1 MRAIVSRRY
10 GELALEEID
19 APEPGPEHVLVRV
32 RAAGVNPLDYH
43 ELRGTPRFA
52 RVVLGLRRPKHA
64 RRGVDVAGTVEAVGA
79 EVTSIGPGD
88 NVYGIGR
95 GSFGEL
101 VRATENVLAPKPAQ
115 LSFEEAAAI
124 PVAAVTALEAVR
136 ERGGLR
142 PGQSVLVNGASG
154 GVGTFAVQ
162 IAKSMGAHVTG
173 VCSTRNVELVRS
185 LGADEVVDYTT
196 EDFARRGGRYDVVFD
211 LIGNHSITEVRSV
224 MTPKGTA
231 VLIGGGSIGHLIQ
244 AFFLNP
250 FVSQRLLSFVA
261 KIDRESLSALA
272 ELAEAGKLTPV
283 VDRTYPLDEAA
294 DAIRYLE
301 TGHARGKVVVNVS

>member
-19 APEPGPEHVLVRV
+19 APELGPEHVLVRV

-64 RRGVDVAGTVEAVGA
+64 SRGVDVAGTVEAVGA
-79 EVTSIGPGD
+79 EVTSISPGD

-162 IAKSMGAHVTG
+162 IVKALGGEVTG
-173 VCSTRNVELVRS
+173 VCSTRNLELVRS
-185 LGADEVVDYTT
+185 LGADRVLDYT
-196 EDFARRGGRYDVVFD
+196 DGHFASAGRHDLVVNCAEGRSLGDLRRVLAPGGKIVLVTGSLAQMAASATRRDVVGFIAD
-211 LIGNHSITEVRSV
+211 VTRERLVFLSGLVE
-224 MTPKGTA
+224 A
-231 VLIGGGSIGHLIQ
+231 GHLRPVIE
-244 AFFLNP
+244 
-250 FVSQRLLSFVA
+250 RTY
-261 KIDRESLSALA
+261 
-272 ELAEAGKLTPV
+272 ELEHTAEA
-283 VDRTYPLDEAA
+283 
-294 DAIRYLE
+294 IRHVE
-301 TGHARGKVVVNVS
+301 SHHTRGKVVVVP

>member
-1 MRAIVSRRY
+1 
-10 GELALEEID
+10 
-19 APEPGPEHVLVRV
+19 VRV
-32 RAAGVNPLDYH
+32 RAASVNPLDYH

-162 IAKSMGAHVTG
+162 IVKALGGEVTG
-173 VCSTRNVELVRS
+173 VCSTRNLELVRS
-185 LGADEVVDYTT
+185 LGADRVLDYT
-196 EDFARRGGRYDVVFD
+196 DGHFASAGRHDLVVNCAEGRSLADLRRVLAPGGKIVLVTGSLAQMAASATRRDVVGFIAD
-211 LIGNHSITEVRSV
+211 VTRERLVFLSGLVE
-224 MTPKGTA
+224 A
-231 VLIGGGSIGHLIQ
+231 GHLRPVIE
-244 AFFLNP
+244 
-250 FVSQRLLSFVA
+250 RTY
-261 KIDRESLSALA
+261 
-272 ELAEAGKLTPV
+272 ELEHTAEA
-283 VDRTYPLDEAA
+283 
-294 DAIRYLE
+294 IRHVE
-301 TGHARGKVVVNVS
+301 SHHTRGKVVVVP

>member
-19 APEPGPEHVLVRV
+19 APELGPEHVLVRV

-79 EVTSIGPGD
+79 EVTSISPGD

-162 IAKSMGAHVTG
+162 IVKALGGEVTG
-173 VCSTRNVELVRS
+173 VCSTRNLELVRS
-185 LGADEVVDYTT
+185 LGADRVLDYT
-196 EDFARRGGRYDVVFD
+196 DGHFASAGRHDLVVNCAEGRSLADLRRVLAPGGKIVLVTGSLAQMAASATRRDVVGFIAD
-211 LIGNHSITEVRSV
+211 VTRERLVFLSGLVE
-224 MTPKGTA
+224 A
-231 VLIGGGSIGHLIQ
+231 GHLRPVIE
-244 AFFLNP
+244 
-250 FVSQRLLSFVA
+250 RTY
-261 KIDRESLSALA
+261 
-272 ELAEAGKLTPV
+272 ELEHTAEA
-283 VDRTYPLDEAA
+283 
-294 DAIRYLE
+294 IRHVE
-301 TGHARGKVVVNVS
+301 SHHTRGKVVVVP

>member
-19 APEPGPEHVLVRV
+19 APELGPEHVLVRV

-154 GVGTFAVQ
+154 GVGTFGVQ
-162 IAKSMGAHVTG
+162 IVKALGGEVTG
-173 VCSTRNVELVRS
+173 VCSTRNLELVRS
-185 LGADEVVDYTT
+185 LGADRVLDYT
-196 EDFARRGGRYDVVFD
+196 DGHFASAGRHDLVVNCAEGRSLADLRRVLAPGGKIVLVTGSLAQMAASATRRDVVGFIAD
-211 LIGNHSITEVRSV
+211 VTRERLVFLSGLVE
-224 MTPKGTA
+224 A
-231 VLIGGGSIGHLIQ
+231 GHLRPVIE
-244 AFFLNP
+244 
-250 FVSQRLLSFVA
+250 RTY
-261 KIDRESLSALA
+261 
-272 ELAEAGKLTPV
+272 ELEHTAEA
-283 VDRTYPLDEAA
+283 
-294 DAIRYLE
+294 IRHVE
-301 TGHARGKVVVNVS
+301 SHHTRGKVVVVP

>member
-43 ELRGTPRFA
+43 ELRGTPRLA

-162 IAKSMGAHVTG
+162 IVKALGGEVTG
-173 VCSTRNVELVRS
+173 VCSTRNLELVRS
-185 LGADEVVDYTT
+185 LGADRVLDYT
-196 EDFARRGGRYDVVFD
+196 DGHFASAGRHDLVVNCAEGRSLADLRRVLAPGGKIVLVTGSLAQMAASATRRDVVGFIAD
-211 LIGNHSITEVRSV
+211 VTRERLVFLSGLVE
-224 MTPKGTA
+224 A
-231 VLIGGGSIGHLIQ
+231 GHLRPVIE
-244 AFFLNP
+244 
-250 FVSQRLLSFVA
+250 RTY
-261 KIDRESLSALA
+261 
-272 ELAEAGKLTPV
+272 ELEHTAEA
-283 VDRTYPLDEAA
+283 
-294 DAIRYLE
+294 IRHVE
-301 TGHARGKVVVNVS
+301 SHHTRGKVVVVP

>member
-19 APEPGPEHVLVRV
+19 APEPGPEHVLLRV

-162 IAKSMGAHVTG
+162 IVKALGGEVTG
-173 VCSTRNVELVRS
+173 VCSTRNLELVRS
-185 LGADEVVDYTT
+185 LGADRVLDYT
-196 EDFARRGGRYDVVFD
+196 DGHFASAGRHDLVVNCAEGRSLADLRRVLVPGGKIVLVTGSLAQMAASATRRDVVGFIAD
-211 LIGNHSITEVRSV
+211 VTRERLVFLSGLVE
-224 MTPKGTA
+224 A
-231 VLIGGGSIGHLIQ
+231 GHLRPVIE
-244 AFFLNP
+244 
-250 FVSQRLLSFVA
+250 RTY
-261 KIDRESLSALA
+261 
-272 ELAEAGKLTPV
+272 ELEHTAEA
-283 VDRTYPLDEAA
+283 
-294 DAIRYLE
+294 IRHVE
-301 TGHARGKVVVNVS
+301 SHHTRGKVVVVP

>member
-142 PGQSVLVNGASG
+142 PGQTVLVNGASG

-162 IAKSMGAHVTG
+162 IVKALGGEVTG
-173 VCSTRNVELVRS
+173 VCSTRNLELVRS
-185 LGADEVVDYTT
+185 LGADRVLDYT
-196 EDFARRGGRYDVVFD
+196 DGHFASAGRHDLVVNCAEGRSLADLRRVLVPGGKIVLVTGSLAQMAASATRRDVVGFIAD
-211 LIGNHSITEVRSV
+211 VTRERLVFLSGLVE
-224 MTPKGTA
+224 A
-231 VLIGGGSIGHLIQ
+231 GHLRPVIE
-244 AFFLNP
+244 
-250 FVSQRLLSFVA
+250 RTY
-261 KIDRESLSALA
+261 
-272 ELAEAGKLTPV
+272 ELEHTAEA
-283 VDRTYPLDEAA
+283 
-294 DAIRYLE
+294 IRHVE
-301 TGHARGKVVVNVS
+301 SHHTRGKVVVVP

>member
-32 RAAGVNPLDYH
+32 RAASVNPLDYH

-101 VRATENVLAPKPAQ
+101 VRATENVVAPKPAQ

-162 IAKSMGAHVTG
+162 IVKALGGEVTG
-173 VCSTRNVELVRS
+173 VCSTRNLELVRS
-185 LGADEVVDYTT
+185 LGADRVLDYT
-196 EDFARRGGRYDVVFD
+196 DGHFASAGRHDLVVNCAEGRSLGDLRRVLAPGGKIVLVTGSLAQMAASAMRRDVVGFIAD
-211 LIGNHSITEVRSV
+211 VTRERLVFLSGLVE
-224 MTPKGTA
+224 A
-231 VLIGGGSIGHLIQ
+231 GHLRPVIE
-244 AFFLNP
+244 
-250 FVSQRLLSFVA
+250 RTY
-261 KIDRESLSALA
+261 
-272 ELAEAGKLTPV
+272 ELEHTAEA
-283 VDRTYPLDEAA
+283 
-294 DAIRYLE
+294 IRHVE
-301 TGHARGKVVVNVS
+301 SHHTRGKVVVVP

>member
-19 APEPGPEHVLVRV
+19 APELGPEHVLVRV

-64 RRGVDVAGTVEAVGA
+64 RRGLDVAGTVEAVGA
-79 EVTSIGPGD
+79 EVTSISPGD

-101 VRATENVLAPKPAQ
+101 VRATENVLAPKPAR

-136 ERGGLR
+136 ERGGLQ

-154 GVGTFAVQ
+154 GVGTFAIQ
-162 IAKSMGAHVTG
+162 IVKALGGEVTG
-173 VCSTRNVELVRS
+173 VCSTRNLELVRS
-185 LGADEVVDYTT
+185 LGADRVLDYT
-196 EDFARRGGRYDVVFD
+196 DGHFASAGRHDLVVNCAEGRSLADLRRVLAPGGKIVLVTGSLAQMAASATRRDVVGFIAD
-211 LIGNHSITEVRSV
+211 VTRERLVFLSGLVE
-224 MTPKGTA
+224 A
-231 VLIGGGSIGHLIQ
+231 GHLRPVIE
-244 AFFLNP
+244 
-250 FVSQRLLSFVA
+250 RTY
-261 KIDRESLSALA
+261 
-272 ELAEAGKLTPV
+272 ELEHTAEA
-283 VDRTYPLDEAA
+283 
-294 DAIRYLE
+294 IRHVE
-301 TGHARGKVVVNVS
+301 SHHTRGKVVVVP

>member
-101 VRATENVLAPKPAQ
+101 VRATENVVAPKPAQ

-154 GVGTFAVQ
+154 GVGTFAIQ
-162 IAKSMGAHVTG
+162 IVKALGGEVTG
-173 VCSTRNVELVRS
+173 VCSTRNLELVRS
-185 LGADEVVDYTT
+185 LGADRVLDYT
-196 EDFARRGGRYDVVFD
+196 DGHFASAGRHDLVVNCAEGRSLADLRRVLAPGGKIVLVTGSLAQMAASGMRRDVVGFIAD
-211 LIGNHSITEVRSV
+211 VTRERLLFLSRLVE
-224 MTPKGTA
+224 A
-231 VLIGGGSIGHLIQ
+231 GHLRPVIE
-244 AFFLNP
+244 
-250 FVSQRLLSFVA
+250 RTY
-261 KIDRESLSALA
+261 
-272 ELAEAGKLTPV
+272 ELEHTAEA
-283 VDRTYPLDEAA
+283 
-294 DAIRYLE
+294 IRHVE
-301 TGHARGKVVVNVS
+301 SHHTRGKVVVVP

>member
-64 RRGVDVAGTVEAVGA
+64 RRGVDVSGTVEAVGA

-95 GSFGEL
+95 GSLGEL

-115 LSFEEAAAI
+115 LSLEEAAAI

-162 IAKSMGAHVTG
+162 IVKALGGEVTG
-173 VCSTRNVELVRS
+173 VCSSRNLELVRS
-185 LGADEVVDYTT
+185 LGADRVLDYT
-196 EDFARRGGRYDVVFD
+196 DGHFASAGRHDLVVNCAEGRSLADLRRVLVPGGKIVLVTGSLAQMAASATRRDVVGFIAD
-211 LIGNHSITEVRSV
+211 VTRERLVFLSGLVE
-224 MTPKGTA
+224 A
-231 VLIGGGSIGHLIQ
+231 GHLRPVIE
-244 AFFLNP
+244 
-250 FVSQRLLSFVA
+250 RTY
-261 KIDRESLSALA
+261 
-272 ELAEAGKLTPV
+272 ELEHTAEA
-283 VDRTYPLDEAA
+283 
-294 DAIRYLE
+294 IRHVE
-301 TGHARGKVVVNVS
+301 SHHTRGKVVVVP

>member
-162 IAKSMGAHVTG
+162 IVKALGGEVTG
-173 VCSTRNVELVRS
+173 VCSTRNLELVRS
-185 LGADEVVDYTT
+185 LGADRVLDYTDGHFASAGRHDLVVNCAEGRSLGDLRRVLAPGGKIVLVT
-196 EDFARRGGRYDVVFD
+196 GSLAQMAASATRRDARR
-211 LIGNHSITEVRSV
+211 
-224 MTPKGTA
+224 
-231 VLIGGGSIGHLIQ
+231 
-244 AFFLNP
+244 
-250 FVSQRLLSFVA
+250 
-261 KIDRESLSALA
+261 
-272 ELAEAGKLTPV
+272 
-283 VDRTYPLDEAA
+283 
-294 DAIRYLE
+294 
-301 TGHARGKVVVNVS
+301 

>member
-162 IAKSMGAHVTG
+162 IVKALGGEVTG
-173 VCSTRNVELVRS
+173 VCSTRNLELVRS
-185 LGADEVVDYTT
+185 LGADRVLDYT
-196 EDFARRGGRYDVVFD
+196 DGHFASAGRHDLVVNCAEGRSLGDLRRVLAPGGKIVLVTGSLAQMAASAMRRDVVGFIAD
-211 LIGNHSITEVRSV
+211 VTRERLLFLSRLVE
-224 MTPKGTA
+224 A
-231 VLIGGGSIGHLIQ
+231 GHLRPVIE
-244 AFFLNP
+244 
-250 FVSQRLLSFVA
+250 RTY
-261 KIDRESLSALA
+261 
-272 ELAEAGKLTPV
+272 ELEHTAEA
-283 VDRTYPLDEAA
+283 
-294 DAIRYLE
+294 IRHVE
-301 TGHARGKVVVNVS
+301 SHHTRGKVVVVP

>member
-162 IAKSMGAHVTG
+162 IVKALGGEVTG
-173 VCSTRNVELVRS
+173 VCSTRNLELVRS
-185 LGADEVVDYTT
+185 LGADRVLDYT
-196 EDFARRGGRYDVVFD
+196 DGHFASAGRHDLVVNCAEGRSLGDLRRVLAPGGKIVLVTGSLAQMAASATRRDVVGFIAD
-211 LIGNHSITEVRSV
+211 VTRERLVFLSGLGE
-224 MTPKGTA
+224 A
-231 VLIGGGSIGHLIQ
+231 GHLRAVIE
-244 AFFLNP
+244 
-250 FVSQRLLSFVA
+250 RTY
-261 KIDRESLSALA
+261 
-272 ELAEAGKLTPV
+272 ELEHTAEA
-283 VDRTYPLDEAA
+283 
-294 DAIRYLE
+294 IRHVE
-301 TGHARGKVVVNVS
+301 SHHTRGKVVVVP

>member
-162 IAKSMGAHVTG
+162 IAKALGGEVTG
-173 VCSTRNVELVRS
+173 VCSTRNLELVRS
-185 LGADEVVDYTT
+185 LGADRVLDYTNG
-196 EDFARRGGRYDVVFD
+196 DFASAGRHDLVVNCAEGRSLADLRRVLVPGGKIVLVTGSLAQMAASATRRDVVGFIAD
-211 LIGNHSITEVRSV
+211 VTRERLVFLSGLVE
-224 MTPKGTA
+224 A
-231 VLIGGGSIGHLIQ
+231 GHLRPVIE
-244 AFFLNP
+244 
-250 FVSQRLLSFVA
+250 RTY
-261 KIDRESLSALA
+261 
-272 ELAEAGKLTPV
+272 ELEHTAEA
-283 VDRTYPLDEAA
+283 
-294 DAIRYLE
+294 IRHVE
-301 TGHARGKVVVNVS
+301 SHHTRGKVVVVP

>member
-162 IAKSMGAHVTG
+162 IVKALGGEVTG
-173 VCSTRNVELVRS
+173 VCSTRNLELVRS
-185 LGADEVVDYTT
+185 LGADRVLDYT
-196 EDFARRGGRYDVVFD
+196 DGHFASAGRHDLVVNCAEGRSLADLRRVLAPGGKIVLVTGSLAQMAASATRRDVVGFIAD
-211 LIGNHSITEVRSV
+211 VTRERLVFLSGLVE
-224 MTPKGTA
+224 A
-231 VLIGGGSIGHLIQ
+231 GHLRPVIERTYG
-244 AFFLNP
+244 L
-250 FVSQRLLSFVA
+250 
-261 KIDRESLSALA
+261 EHT
-272 ELAEAGKLTPV
+272 AEA
-283 VDRTYPLDEAA
+283 
-294 DAIRYLE
+294 IRHVE
-301 TGHARGKVVVNVS
+301 SHHTRGKVVVVP

>member
-162 IAKSMGAHVTG
+162 IVKALGGEVTG
-173 VCSTRNVELVRS
+173 VCSTRNLELVRS
-185 LGADEVVDYTT
+185 LGADRVLDYT
-196 EDFARRGGRYDVVFD
+196 DGHFASAGRHDLVVNCAEGRSLADLRRVLVPGGKIVLVTGSLAQMAASATRRDVVGFIAD
-211 LIGNHSITEVRSV
+211 VTRERLVFLSGLVE
-224 MTPKGTA
+224 A
-231 VLIGGGSIGHLIQ
+231 GHLRPVIE
-244 AFFLNP
+244 
-250 FVSQRLLSFVA
+250 RTY
-261 KIDRESLSALA
+261 
-272 ELAEAGKLTPV
+272 ELEHTAEA
-283 VDRTYPLDEAA
+283 
-294 DAIRYLE
+294 IRHVE
-301 TGHARGKVVVNVS
+301 SHHTRGKVVVVP

>member
-162 IAKSMGAHVTG
+162 IVKALGGEVTG
-173 VCSTRNVELVRS
+173 VCSTRNLELVRS
-185 LGADEVVDYTT
+185 LGADRVLDYT
-196 EDFARRGGRYDVVFD
+196 DGHFASAGRHDLVVNCAEGRSLGDLRRVLAPGGKIVLVTGSLAQMAASAMRRDVVGFIAD
-211 LIGNHSITEVRSV
+211 VTRERLVFLSGLVE
-224 MTPKGTA
+224 A
-231 VLIGGGSIGHLIQ
+231 GHLRPVIE
-244 AFFLNP
+244 
-250 FVSQRLLSFVA
+250 RTY
-261 KIDRESLSALA
+261 
-272 ELAEAGKLTPV
+272 ELEHTAEA
-283 VDRTYPLDEAA
+283 
-294 DAIRYLE
+294 IRHVE
-301 TGHARGKVVVNVS
+301 SHHTRGKVVVVP

>member
-136 ERGGLR
+136 ERGGLQ

-162 IAKSMGAHVTG
+162 IVKALGGEVTG
-173 VCSTRNVELVRS
+173 VCSTRNLELVRS
-185 LGADEVVDYTT
+185 LGADRVLDYT
-196 EDFARRGGRYDVVFD
+196 DGHFASAGRHDLVVNCAEGRSLADLRRVLAPGGKIVLVTGSLAQMAASAMRRDVVGFIAD
-211 LIGNHSITEVRSV
+211 VTRERLLFLSRLVE
-224 MTPKGTA
+224 A
-231 VLIGGGSIGHLIQ
+231 GHLRPVIE
-244 AFFLNP
+244 
-250 FVSQRLLSFVA
+250 RTY
-261 KIDRESLSALA
+261 
-272 ELAEAGKLTPV
+272 ELEHTAEA
-283 VDRTYPLDEAA
+283 
-294 DAIRYLE
+294 IRHVE
-301 TGHARGKVVVNVS
+301 SHHTRGKVVVVP

>member
-19 APEPGPEHVLVRV
+19 APELGPEHVLVRV

-101 VRATENVLAPKPAQ
+101 VRATENVVAPKPAQ

-162 IAKSMGAHVTG
+162 IVKALGGEVTG
-173 VCSTRNVELVRS
+173 VCSTRNLELVRS
-185 LGADEVVDYTT
+185 LGADRVLDYT
-196 EDFARRGGRYDVVFD
+196 DGHFASAGRHDLVVNCAEGRSLADLRRVLAPGGKIVLVTGSLAQMAASAMRRDVVGFIAD
-211 LIGNHSITEVRSV
+211 VTRERLLFLSRLVE
-224 MTPKGTA
+224 A
-231 VLIGGGSIGHLIQ
+231 GHLRPVIE
-244 AFFLNP
+244 
-250 FVSQRLLSFVA
+250 RTY
-261 KIDRESLSALA
+261 
-272 ELAEAGKLTPV
+272 ELEHTAEA
-283 VDRTYPLDEAA
+283 
-294 DAIRYLE
+294 IRHVE
-301 TGHARGKVVVNVS
+301 SHHTRGKVVVVP

>member
-101 VRATENVLAPKPAQ
+101 VRATENVVAPKPAQ

-162 IAKSMGAHVTG
+162 IVKALGGEVTG
-173 VCSTRNVELVRS
+173 VCSTRNLELVRS
-185 LGADEVVDYTT
+185 LGADRVLDYT
-196 EDFARRGGRYDVVFD
+196 DGHFASAGRHDLVVNCAEGRSLGDLRRVLAPGGKIVLVTGSLAQMAASAMRRDVVGFIAD
-211 LIGNHSITEVRSV
+211 VTRERLVFLSGLVE
-224 MTPKGTA
+224 A
-231 VLIGGGSIGHLIQ
+231 GHLRPVIE
-244 AFFLNP
+244 
-250 FVSQRLLSFVA
+250 RTY
-261 KIDRESLSALA
+261 
-272 ELAEAGKLTPV
+272 ELEHTAEA
-283 VDRTYPLDEAA
+283 
-294 DAIRYLE
+294 IRHVE
-301 TGHARGKVVVNVS
+301 SHHTRGKVVVVP

>member
-136 ERGGLR
+136 ERGGLQL
-142 PGQSVLVNGASG
+142 GQSVLVNGASG

-162 IAKSMGAHVTG
+162 IVKALGGEVTG
-173 VCSTRNVELVRS
+173 VCSTRNLELVRS
-185 LGADEVVDYTT
+185 LGADRVLDYT
-196 EDFARRGGRYDVVFD
+196 DGHFASAGRHDLVVNCAEGRSLADLRRVLVPGGKIVLVTGSLAQMAASATRRDVVGFIAD
-211 LIGNHSITEVRSV
+211 VTRERLVFLSGLVE
-224 MTPKGTA
+224 A
-231 VLIGGGSIGHLIQ
+231 GHLRPVIE
-244 AFFLNP
+244 
-250 FVSQRLLSFVA
+250 RTY
-261 KIDRESLSALA
+261 
-272 ELAEAGKLTPV
+272 ELEHTAEA
-283 VDRTYPLDEAA
+283 
-294 DAIRYLE
+294 IRHVE
-301 TGHARGKVVVNVS
+301 SHHTRGKVVVVP

>member
-19 APEPGPEHVLVRV
+19 APELGPEHVLVRV

-79 EVTSIGPGD
+79 EVTSISPGD

-136 ERGGLR
+136 ERGGLQ

-162 IAKSMGAHVTG
+162 IVKALGGEVTG
-173 VCSTRNVELVRS
+173 VCSTRNLELVRS
-185 LGADEVVDYTT
+185 LGADRVLDYT
-196 EDFARRGGRYDVVFD
+196 DGHFASAGRHDLVVNCAEGRSLADLRRVLAPGGKIVLVTGSLAQMAASATRRDVVGFIAD
-211 LIGNHSITEVRSV
+211 VTRERLLFLSRLVE
-224 MTPKGTA
+224 A
-231 VLIGGGSIGHLIQ
+231 GHLRPVIE
-244 AFFLNP
+244 
-250 FVSQRLLSFVA
+250 RTY
-261 KIDRESLSALA
+261 
-272 ELAEAGKLTPV
+272 ELEHTAEA
-283 VDRTYPLDEAA
+283 
-294 DAIRYLE
+294 IRHVE
-301 TGHARGKVVVNVS
+301 SHHTRGKVVVVP

>member
-101 VRATENVLAPKPAQ
+101 VRATENVVAPKPAQ

-162 IAKSMGAHVTG
+162 IVKALGGEVTG
-173 VCSTRNVELVRS
+173 VCSTRNLELVRS
-185 LGADEVVDYTT
+185 LGADRVLDYT
-196 EDFARRGGRYDVVFD
+196 DGHFASAGRHDLVVNCAEGRSLGDLRRVLAPGGKIVLVTGSLAQMAASATRRDVVGFIAD
-211 LIGNHSITEVRSV
+211 VTRERLVFLSGLVE
-224 MTPKGTA
+224 A
-231 VLIGGGSIGHLIQ
+231 GHLRPVIE
-244 AFFLNP
+244 
-250 FVSQRLLSFVA
+250 RTY
-261 KIDRESLSALA
+261 
-272 ELAEAGKLTPV
+272 ELEHTAEA
-283 VDRTYPLDEAA
+283 
-294 DAIRYLE
+294 IRHVE
-301 TGHARGKVVVNVS
+301 SHHTRGKVVVVP

>member
-162 IAKSMGAHVTG
+162 IVKALGGEVTG
-173 VCSTRNVELVRS
+173 VCSTRNLELVRS
-185 LGADEVVDYTT
+185 LGADRVLDYT
-196 EDFARRGGRYDVVFD
+196 DGHFASAGRHDLVVNCAEGRSLGDLRRVLAPGGKIVLVTGSLAQMAASATRRDVVGFIAD
-211 LIGNHSITEVRSV
+211 VTRERLVFLSGLVE
-224 MTPKGTA
+224 A
-231 VLIGGGSIGHLIQ
+231 GHLRPVIE
-244 AFFLNP
+244 
-250 FVSQRLLSFVA
+250 RTY
-261 KIDRESLSALA
+261 
-272 ELAEAGKLTPV
+272 ELEHTAEA
-283 VDRTYPLDEAA
+283 
-294 DAIRYLE
+294 IRHVE
-301 TGHARGKVVVNVS
+301 SHHTRGKVVVVP

>member
-43 ELRGTPRFA
+43 ELRGTPRLA

-162 IAKSMGAHVTG
+162 IVKALGGEVTG
-173 VCSTRNVELVRS
+173 VCSTRNLELVRS
-185 LGADEVVDYTT
+185 LGADRVLDYT
-196 EDFARRGGRYDVVFD
+196 DGHFASAGRHDLVVNCAEGRSLADLRRVLVPGGKIVLVTGSLAQMAASATRRDVVGFIAD
-211 LIGNHSITEVRSV
+211 VTRERLVFLSGLVE
-224 MTPKGTA
+224 A
-231 VLIGGGSIGHLIQ
+231 GHLRPVIE
-244 AFFLNP
+244 
-250 FVSQRLLSFVA
+250 RTY
-261 KIDRESLSALA
+261 
-272 ELAEAGKLTPV
+272 ELEHTAEA
-283 VDRTYPLDEAA
+283 
-294 DAIRYLE
+294 IRHVE
-301 TGHARGKVVVNVS
+301 SHHTRGKVVVVP

>member
-19 APEPGPEHVLVRV
+19 APELGPEHVLVRV

-115 LSFEEAAAI
+115 LSFEEAAAM

-162 IAKSMGAHVTG
+162 IVKALGGEVTG
-173 VCSTRNVELVRS
+173 VCSTRNLELVRS
-185 LGADEVVDYTT
+185 LGADRVLDYT
-196 EDFARRGGRYDVVFD
+196 DGHFASAGRHDLVVNCAEGRSLGDLWRVLAPGGKIVLVTGSLAQMAASATRRDVVGFIAD
-211 LIGNHSITEVRSV
+211 VTRERLVFLSGLVE
-224 MTPKGTA
+224 A
-231 VLIGGGSIGHLIQ
+231 GHLRPVIE
-244 AFFLNP
+244 
-250 FVSQRLLSFVA
+250 RTY
-261 KIDRESLSALA
+261 
-272 ELAEAGKLTPV
+272 ELEHTAEA
-283 VDRTYPLDEAA
+283 
-294 DAIRYLE
+294 IRHVE
-301 TGHARGKVVVNVS
+301 SHHTRGKVVVVP

>member
-43 ELRGTPRFA
+43 ELRGTPRLA

-101 VRATENVLAPKPAQ
+101 VRATENVVAPKPAQ

-162 IAKSMGAHVTG
+162 IVKALGGEVTG
-173 VCSTRNVELVRS
+173 VCSTRNLELVRS
-185 LGADEVVDYTT
+185 LGADRVLDYT
-196 EDFARRGGRYDVVFD
+196 DGHFASAGRHDLVVNCAEGRSLGDLRRVLVPGGKIVLVTGSLAQMAASATRRDVVGFIAD
-211 LIGNHSITEVRSV
+211 VTRERLLFLSRLVE
-224 MTPKGTA
+224 A
-231 VLIGGGSIGHLIQ
+231 GHLRPVIE
-244 AFFLNP
+244 
-250 FVSQRLLSFVA
+250 RTY
-261 KIDRESLSALA
+261 
-272 ELAEAGKLTPV
+272 ELEHTAEA
-283 VDRTYPLDEAA
+283 
-294 DAIRYLE
+294 IRHVE
-301 TGHARGKVVVNVS
+301 SHHTRGKVVVVP

>member
-19 APEPGPEHVLVRV
+19 APEPGPEHVLLRV

-162 IAKSMGAHVTG
+162 IVKALGGEVTG
-173 VCSTRNVELVRS
+173 VCSTRNLELVRS
-185 LGADEVVDYTT
+185 LGADRVLDYT
-196 EDFARRGGRYDVVFD
+196 DGHFASAGRHDLVVNCAEGRSLADLRRVLAPGGKIVLVTGSLAQMAASATRRDVVGFIAD
-211 LIGNHSITEVRSV
+211 VTRERLVFLSGLVE
-224 MTPKGTA
+224 A
-231 VLIGGGSIGHLIQ
+231 GHLRPVIE
-244 AFFLNP
+244 
-250 FVSQRLLSFVA
+250 RTY
-261 KIDRESLSALA
+261 
-272 ELAEAGKLTPV
+272 ELEHTAEA
-283 VDRTYPLDEAA
+283 
-294 DAIRYLE
+294 IRHVE
-301 TGHARGKVVVNVS
+301 SHHTRGKVVVVP

>member
-88 NVYGIGR
+88 DVYGIGR

-136 ERGGLR
+136 ERGGLQ

-154 GVGTFAVQ
+154 GVGTFGVQ
-162 IAKSMGAHVTG
+162 IVKALGGEVTG
-173 VCSTRNVELVRS
+173 VCSTRNLELVRS
-185 LGADEVVDYTT
+185 LGADRVLDYT
-196 EDFARRGGRYDVVFD
+196 DGHFASAGRHDLVVNCAEGRSLADLRRVLAPGGKIVLVTGSLAQMAASATRRDVVGFIAD
-211 LIGNHSITEVRSV
+211 VTRERLLFLSRLVE
-224 MTPKGTA
+224 A
-231 VLIGGGSIGHLIQ
+231 GHLRPVIE
-244 AFFLNP
+244 
-250 FVSQRLLSFVA
+250 RTY
-261 KIDRESLSALA
+261 
-272 ELAEAGKLTPV
+272 ELEHTAEA
-283 VDRTYPLDEAA
+283 
-294 DAIRYLE
+294 IRHVE
-301 TGHARGKVVVNVS
+301 SHHTRGKVVVVP

>member
-19 APEPGPEHVLVRV
+19 APELGPEHVLVRV

-162 IAKSMGAHVTG
+162 IVKALGGEVTG
-173 VCSTRNVELVRS
+173 VCSTRNLELVRS
-185 LGADEVVDYTT
+185 LGADRVLDYT
-196 EDFARRGGRYDVVFD
+196 DGHFASAGRHDLVVNCAEGRSLGDLRRVLAPGGKIVLVTGSLAQMAASATRRDVVGFIAD
-211 LIGNHSITEVRSV
+211 VTRERLVFLSGLVE
-224 MTPKGTA
+224 A
-231 VLIGGGSIGHLIQ
+231 GHLRPVIE
-244 AFFLNP
+244 
-250 FVSQRLLSFVA
+250 RTY
-261 KIDRESLSALA
+261 
-272 ELAEAGKLTPV
+272 ELEHTAEA
-283 VDRTYPLDEAA
+283 
-294 DAIRYLE
+294 IRHVE
-301 TGHARGKVVVNVS
+301 SHHTRGKVVVVP

>member
-101 VRATENVLAPKPAQ
+101 VRATENVVAPKPAQ

-162 IAKSMGAHVTG
+162 IVKALGGEVTG
-173 VCSTRNVELVRS
+173 VCSTRNLELVRS
-185 LGADEVVDYTT
+185 LGADRVLDYT
-196 EDFARRGGRYDVVFD
+196 DGHFASAGRHDLVVNCAEGRSLADLRRVLAPGGKIVLVTGSLAQMAASATRRDVVGFIAD
-211 LIGNHSITEVRSV
+211 VTRERLVFLSGLVE
-224 MTPKGTA
+224 A
-231 VLIGGGSIGHLIQ
+231 GHLRPVIE
-244 AFFLNP
+244 
-250 FVSQRLLSFVA
+250 RTY
-261 KIDRESLSALA
+261 
-272 ELAEAGKLTPV
+272 ELEHTAEA
-283 VDRTYPLDEAA
+283 
-294 DAIRYLE
+294 IRHVE
-301 TGHARGKVVVNVS
+301 SHHTRGKVVVVP

>member
-79 EVTSIGPGD
+79 EVTSISPGD

-162 IAKSMGAHVTG
+162 IVRALGGEVTG
-173 VCSTRNVELVRS
+173 VCSTRNLELVRS
-185 LGADEVVDYTT
+185 LGADRVLDYT
-196 EDFARRGGRYDVVFD
+196 DGHFASAGRHDLVVNCAEGRSLGDLRRVLAPGGKIVLVTGSLAQMAASAMRRDVVGFIAD
-211 LIGNHSITEVRSV
+211 VTRERLVFLSGLVE
-224 MTPKGTA
+224 A
-231 VLIGGGSIGHLIQ
+231 GHLRPVIE
-244 AFFLNP
+244 
-250 FVSQRLLSFVA
+250 RTY
-261 KIDRESLSALA
+261 
-272 ELAEAGKLTPV
+272 ELEHTAEA
-283 VDRTYPLDEAA
+283 
-294 DAIRYLE
+294 IRHVE
-301 TGHARGKVVVNVS
+301 SHHTRGKVVVVVP